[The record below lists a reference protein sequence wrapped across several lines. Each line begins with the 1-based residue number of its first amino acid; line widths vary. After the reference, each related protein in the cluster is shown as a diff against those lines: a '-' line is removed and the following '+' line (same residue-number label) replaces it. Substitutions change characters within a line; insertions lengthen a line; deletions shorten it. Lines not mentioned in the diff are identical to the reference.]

1 MNNPSW
7 PINQNDIDILRG
19 LYQHKAQLAQ
29 QPVMAE
35 RRDLWTR
42 LASWT
47 NGNGGGTRPMILAE
61 TQGVLDELI
70 PLASLE
76 CREEWARQMERSLRE
91 LVFRVEH
98 VQDDWVIEPW
108 IDYGWFITTGSF
120 GVERV
125 LVRGENEGRLG
136 SYHWDAPIQDLDH
149 DFDKLHIREL
159 SVDREKTLAWKDLL
173 EAHFGDILPVR
184 LRANYWWTTGMTWE
198 AINLIGLEGLML
210 ALYDNP
216 AGLHRLMAL
225 LRDDF
230 LHLLDWVEDEG
241 LLTLNN
247 ENDYIG
253 SGSIGYTK
261 DLPADGW
268 STVKPARVQDLW
280 GLSESQETVGV
291 SPRLFEEFI
300 FPYQQ
305 PVIERFGLSYY
316 GCCEPVHSR
325 FKIIKQLK
333 NLRRVSVSPWCDQ
346 ERIARDLAD
355 EIIFCRKPNPALI
368 STEAWD
374 EEAMR
379 ADIRSTLR
387 AAAGCRLEFSMKDV
401 HTLNNQPRRL
411 GRWVQLAREEIE
423 EFGY

>member
-1 MNNPSW
+1 MNDTYW
-7 PINQNDIDILRG
+7 HINKNDIQVLRN
-19 LYQHKAQLAQ
+19 LLKRKAELSQLT
-29 QPVMAE
+29 VMKE

-42 LASWT
+42 LATWK
-47 NGNGGGTRPMILAE
+47 NGSGTQMTRPMILAE
-61 TQGVLDELI
+61 TQGVLDELV
-70 PLASLE
+70 PLSTLR
-76 CREEWARQMERSLRE
+76 CQEEWARQMERGLLE
-91 LVFRVEH
+91 LIFRVEQ
-98 VQDDWVIEPW
+98 VKDDWVVEPW
-108 IDYGWFITTGSF
+108 LEFGWFISTSSF

-125 LVRGENEGRLG
+125 LVRGNNEGKLG
-136 SYHWDAPIQDLDH
+136 SYHWNAPIKDLDR
-149 DFDKLHIREL
+149 DFDQLHIRKM
-159 SVDREKTLAWKDLL
+159 SVDRQKTLAWKNLL
-173 EAHFGDILPVR
+173 EEHFGDILPVR

-216 AGLHRLMAL
+216 AGLHRLMAF

-230 LHLLDWVEDEG
+230 MHMLDWMEQEN

-268 STVKPARVQDLW
+268 HKDTPVRVQDLW

-325 FKIIKQLK
+325 IKIIKQLN

-346 ERIARDLAD
+346 EMIARELGD

-374 EEAMR
+374 EESMR
-379 ADIRSTLR
+379 QDIHTTLR
-387 AAAGCRLEFSMKDV
+387 AANGCRLEFAMKDV
-401 HTLNNQPRRL
+401 HTLNNQPWRL
-411 GRWVQLAREEIE
+411 GRWVQIAREESE
-423 EFGY
+423 RYA